1 LFPGRFLDLGL
12 TWRKGKRGIAAQAVL
27 IEEVRSR
34 TWWNS
39 NTEDVVFL
47 EMFKS
52 AEFSDVSLNQWIRRL
67 PHLMVEEHLH
77 LDASE
82 IERIPNA
89 KDPVF
94 AHSGAGLR
102 SAH

>member
-1 LFPGRFLDLGL
+1 LGYH
-12 TWRKGKRGIAAQAVL
+12 KGPDGHL
-27 IEEVRSR
+27 LGGSIEN
-34 TWWNS
+34 TG
-39 NTEDVVFL
+39 TEDVVFL

-52 AEFSDVSLNQWIRRL
+52 AEFSDVSLNQWVRRL

-89 KDPVF
+89 KEPV
-94 AHSGAGLR
+94 